1 MASSTRTISS
11 LLFFRFF
18 LSFIFFFLLLIVCK
32 KGLRLNVLIGQYL
45 NMLRELRPQKWVF
58 DELKGLSTVQFRFK
72 DIERP
77 QSYVC
82 SLASKLQYYPIEE
95 VISGDY
101 TFKEWKPELIES
113 ILDILT
119 PDKIRYSFSITIC
132 LLFGRFCQFL

>member
-1 MASSTRTISS
+1 
-11 LLFFRFF
+11 
-18 LSFIFFFLLLIVCK
+18 
-32 KGLRLNVLIGQYL
+32 
-45 NMLRELRPQKWVF
+45 MLRELRPQKWVF

-101 TFKEWKPELIES
+101 TFNEWKPELIES

>member
-1 MASSTRTISS
+1 MCC
-11 LLFFRFF
+11 
-18 LSFIFFFLLLIVCK
+18 V
-32 KGLRLNVLIGQYL
+32 GQYL
-45 NMLRELRPQKWVF
+45 NMLRELRPQEWVF

-72 DIERP
+72 DKERP

-119 PDKIRYSFSITIC
+119 PDNIR
-132 LLFGRFCQFL
+132 

>member
-1 MASSTRTISS
+1 
-11 LLFFRFF
+11 
-18 LSFIFFFLLLIVCK
+18 
-32 KGLRLNVLIGQYL
+32 
-45 NMLRELRPQKWVF
+45 MLRELRPQEWVF

-72 DIERP
+72 DKERP

-119 PDKIRYSFSITIC
+119 PDNIR
-132 LLFGRFCQFL
+132 